1 MKIAIVGA
9 TGAVGRDLYSI
20 LLSRPLFKNS
30 IISLFASKRSE
41 GVKIYN
47 NTVTEFHPEK
57 INADFTFF
65 CSSSNFSKKW
75 APLLSHKTTI
85 IDNTSAFRMN
95 TNIPLIVPEVNSD
108 MIGNRKIIAN
118 PNCTTAIAMMVLY
131 PIYKK
136 YGLKKIINSTYQAV
150 SGAGKEGIDE
160 LLEQTNI
167 IGSEVKTKVFEH
179 PIAYNV
185 IPKIGDYYNNGY
197 TTEEN
202 KFINETHKILND
214 DSIAIS
220 CTAVRVPTIRTHCE
234 SITVETEKELDS
246 VEEIIEYLKYQPM
259 ISFNNLPMPDNAS
272 NIDDVLYGRIRKNNL
287 FGNNGLD
294 MFIAGDQIRR
304 GAALNAVLIAEEII
318 NSKN

>member
-20 LLSRPLFKNS
+20 LLSRTIFKNS
-30 IISLFASKRSE
+30 IINLFASKRSE
-41 GVKIYN
+41 GTMINNNIVK
-47 NTVTEFHPEK
+47 EFQPEK
-57 INADFTFF
+57 INNIDYTFF
-65 CSSSNFSKKW
+65 CTSSTFSKKW

-85 IDNTSAFRMN
+85 IDNTSAFRMDN
-95 TNIPLIVPEVNSD
+95 NIPLIVPEVNGD
-108 MIGNRKIIAN
+108 IIGNSKIIAN

-150 SGAGKEGIDE
+150 SGAGTEGIAE
-160 LLEQTNI
+160 LLGQATI
-167 IGSEVKTKVFEH
+167 SGSEIKSKVFEH

-185 IPKIGDYYNNGY
+185 IPMIGDFYNNGY

-202 KFINETHKILND
+202 KFINETHKILDD

-234 SITVETEKELDS
+234 SITIETVEELDS
-246 VEEIIEYLKYQPM
+246 IEYIKDYLKYQPM

-287 FGNNGLD
+287 FGNQGLD

-304 GAALNAVLIAEEII
+304 GAALNAVLIAEKII
-318 NSKN
+318 NSK